1 LYFGCKTAHPCAE
14 GVKKNRKKGVF
25 IIKILGIVGSKRKN
39 GNTSLLIQRAIE
51 TAREEGI
58 ETEVI
63 FLGDYTIADCTGCE
77 GCKNTSICV
86 VNDDMQKI
94 YLRLLE
100 ADAIILGSPTYF
112 YNVSADIKAFI
123 DRCYCFEMFAED
135 DRSVWMGINEVL
147 GGKYAVVIAVCE
159 QYSEVD
165 MGYTAEA
172 MIKPLEALG
181 YRVIDTVKALG
192 LFKQGDALKDERTLD
207 QAAKAGK
214 KLAKTLMLRKEVE
227 RKLNS
232 IYQK

>member
-1 LYFGCKTAHPCAE
+1 ML
-14 GVKKNRKKGVF
+14 

-39 GNTSLLIQRAIE
+39 GNTSTLIQRAIE

-58 ETEVI
+58 ESEVI
-63 FLGDYTIADCTGCE
+63 FLGDYNIVDCNGCE
-77 GCKNTSICV
+77 GCKNTYICV

-94 YLRLLE
+94 YPLLLE

-112 YNVSADIKAFI
+112 YNVSAGVKAFI

-147 GGKYAVVIAVCE
+147 GVKYAVVISVCE

-165 MGYTAEA
+165 MGHTAEV
-172 MIKPLEALG
+172 MVKSLEALG

-192 LFKQGDALKDERTLD
+192 LFKQGDALNDEIALE
-207 QAAKAGK
+207 QAAEAGK

-227 RKLNS
+227 RKLKS
-232 IYQK
+232 IYQ

>member
-1 LYFGCKTAHPCAE
+1 MRGRGKE
-14 GVKKNRKKGVF
+14 EQKKGVL

-39 GNTSLLIQRAIE
+39 GNTSILIQRAIE
-51 TAREEGI
+51 IAREEGI

-77 GCKNTSICV
+77 GCKNTYKCV

-94 YLRLLE
+94 YPRLLE

-112 YNVSADIKAFI
+112 YNVSADVKAFI

-172 MIKPLEALG
+172 MVKPLEALG
-181 YRVIDTVKALG
+181 YRVIDIVKALG
-192 LFKQGDALKDERTLD
+192 LFKKGEALNDKRALD
-207 QAAKAGK
+207 QTAKAGK
-214 KLAKTLMLRKEVE
+214 KLAKTLKLRKDVE

-232 IYQK
+232 IHQ